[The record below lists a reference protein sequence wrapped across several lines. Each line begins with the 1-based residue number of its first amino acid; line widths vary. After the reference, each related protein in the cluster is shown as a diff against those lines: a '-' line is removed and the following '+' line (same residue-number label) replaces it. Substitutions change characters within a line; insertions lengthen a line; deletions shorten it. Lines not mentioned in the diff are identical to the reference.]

1 MKKLLFVI
9 LVAIACTGCT
19 KSENEFI
26 AEIKNKFPNSE
37 IRKIPNPNHS
47 NQWLVKTSDDK
58 IIYVYINSMFDLV
71 DYSMF

>member
-19 KSENEFI
+19 KSEIECI
-26 AEIKNKFPNSE
+26 AEIENKFPNSE

-47 NQWLVKTSDDK
+47 KQWLVKTSDDK
-58 IIYVYINSMFDLV
+58 IIYVYVNSMFDLV